1 VEGISPTSSRTQSTA
16 SGSRPFSEGLSV
28 NGNVYVRCLTGNAP
42 IGTPKPSYLT
52 VGDGRYQFG
61 NAPHA
66 IDVISNE
73 PGAKTFNVPNGG
85 TAVQNSS
92 SPTKAYAIE
101 VSDPGPAKALDL
113 VESGDIQ
120 PVR

>member
-1 VEGISPTSSRTQSTA
+1 MPDGQRADWHSQARLPGGGGREV
-16 SGSRPFSEGLSV
+16 SV
-28 NGNVYVRCLTGNAP
+28 SKR
-42 IGTPKPSYLT
+42 
-52 VGDGRYQFG
+52 
-61 NAPHA
+61 APHA

>member
-1 VEGISPTSSRTQSTA
+1 VTSPAPVDARDLVCGDRGERCYRSPGCDSA
-16 SGSRPFSEGLSV
+16 AHERPFEHRSLIYPPRASWK
-28 NGNVYVRCLTGNAP
+28 A
-42 IGTPKPSYLT
+42 
-52 VGDGRYQFG
+52 

-73 PGAKTFNVPNGG
+73 PGATTFNAPNGG

-92 SPTKAYAIE
+92 SPTKAYEIE
-101 VSDPGPAKALDL
+101 VFDPGPAKALDL

>member
-1 VEGISPTSSRTQSTA
+1 MPDGQRADRHSQVLLPDG
-16 SGSRPFSEGLSV
+16 
-28 NGNVYVRCLTGNAP
+28 
-42 IGTPKPSYLT
+42 
-52 VGDGRYQFG
+52 GDGTYQFG

-66 IDVISNE
+66 IDVISDE

-92 SPTKAYAIE
+92 SPTKAYEIE
-101 VSDPGPAKALDL
+101 VFDPDPAKALDL

>member
-1 VEGISPTSSRTQSTA
+1 
-16 SGSRPFSEGLSV
+16 
-28 NGNVYVRCLTGNAP
+28 
-42 IGTPKPSYLT
+42 
-52 VGDGRYQFG
+52 
-61 NAPHA
+61 
-66 IDVISNE
+66 VISNE

-92 SPTKAYAIE
+92 SPTKAYEIE
-101 VSDPGPAKALDL
+101 VFDPGPAKALDL